1 MPCQRSPGGRRKK
14 TTWIVTKF
22 LATSIVTLATLERR
36 RSGRRKSLSDIEEE
50 ERSVPKEKSRLH
62 AFPPEFHIGN
72 KNILETKESHK
83 ILGVTVQNDLRWN
96 KQVED
101 MVRKATRTTW
111 VIRRMKA
118 LGVDRDTLVALWK
131 AEGRVHLEL
140 ACPVWHSGLTVAQA
154 QDLDRAQR
162 VAMAAIAGRWEPSHT
177 RQLAELSLERLG
189 PRRIQI

>member
-1 MPCQRSPGGRRKK
+1 
-14 TTWIVTKF
+14 
-22 LATSIVTLATLERR
+22 
-36 RSGRRKSLSDIEEE
+36 
-50 ERSVPKEKSRLH
+50 
-62 AFPPEFHIGN
+62 
-72 KNILETKESHK
+72 
-83 ILGVTVQNDLRWN
+83 
-96 KQVED
+96 

-140 ACPVWHSGLTVAQA
+140 ACPVWHSDLTVAQA

-189 PRRIQI
+189 PRRIQICRAFARRTAQNSRHKDMFTETGSLMRKGKISKTYREKISRTATHYNSPLPYLTRLLNKP